1 MRQNTYPETPTYTD
15 RRSTATVTVTNVDE
29 HGAITV
35 DAGWTWG
42 GHRSLEHVT
51 QGTVLLVETQNV
63 SMVVGVAVEDDPD
76 MGSGVGWLFRKS
88 DQTLRAE
95 WGELRND
102 GDVRR
107 RRMLRANRDAW
118 QAREDALP
126 EWLRER
132 LRWFHLR
139 GGEEFEAEGWGYEL
153 VICELA
159 ALYFADE
166 DWVGLSL
173 DGARNAL
180 GMSEAEEPEAVMAKA
195 REEGTSGNQH
205 GMAQSLALTH
215 ARHPERSFAG
225 TVSALSPITG
235 DPDYSHG
242 QDYSSTADPDGEDDV
257 IRADGYVQVHL
268 QVTPEGDE
276 VVLEHPLEWTTTADE
291 DTVHAYGER
300 VLDALSRAALL
311 PPPQPGQNEGTL

>member
-42 GHRSLEHVT
+42 GHRSMQHVT
-51 QGTVLLVETQNV
+51 QGTVLLVETHNV

-88 DQTLRAE
+88 DQVLWAE

-102 GDVRR
+102 NDVSR
-107 RRMLRANRDAW
+107 RRMLCANRDAW

-132 LRWFHLR
+132 LQWFHMR

-166 DWVGLSL
+166 DWVGVSL
-173 DGARNAL
+173 HGERDAL
-180 GMSEAEEPEAVMAKA
+180 GMSEAEEPDAVMAMA
-195 REEGTSGNQH
+195 REQGTSGNQH
-205 GMAQSLALTH
+205 GMAQSLALAH
-215 ARHPERSFAG
+215 AEHPERSFAG
-225 TVSALSPITG
+225 TVSALSPLTG

-242 QDYSSTADPDGEDDV
+242 QDQPVAGTMEDGPEQAPGYVEVHLQLDDDGNEVVLVHPLTWVPNADPD
-257 IRADGYVQVHL
+257 
-268 QVTPEGDE
+268 
-276 VVLEHPLEWTTTADE
+276 VVS
-291 DTVHAYGER
+291 AYGQR
-300 VLDALSRAALL
+300 TLDALNGAGLL
-311 PPPQPGQNEGTL
+311 LQEAPRG